1 MQAFYFFRNQLRTCA
16 YTVYTTI
23 YDSSVKLCGIFSND
37 RSTGSAATWNCFF
50 RNDANDSTWVVQMPV
65 YISYSNNNITGRYFL
80 NPVRCPGI
88 NEATLFANPTFL
100 PAPGTF
106 YYVNNEKIYTCNV
119 SPVQGNSIANIGYS
133 FPAGTII
140 KAMKTFE
147 SGYSG
152 SSLNPNT
159 PFPAKEGRV
168 LVVATDETASGGGNN
183 VYFIN
188 INNNGTLQ
196 TTFADKY
203 TGFDKIIDVQFK
215 KDVNL

>member
-1 MQAFYFFRNQLRTCA
+1 VG
-16 YTVYTTI
+16 YT
-23 YDSSVKLCGIFSND
+23 
-37 RSTGSAATWNCFF
+37 
-50 RNDANDSTWVVQMPV
+50 
-65 YISYSNNNITGRYFL
+65 
-80 NPVRCPGI
+80 
-88 NEATLFANPTFL
+88 
-100 PAPGTF
+100 
-106 YYVNNEKIYTCNV
+106 
-119 SPVQGNSIANIGYS
+119 

-140 KAMKTFE
+140 KAMKLFE

-152 SSLNPNT
+152 PSQNPKT
-159 PFPAKEGRV
+159 PLPAKEGRV

-188 INNNGTLQ
+188 INNNGSLQ